1 MLASTGTI
9 SASWV
14 RLGSD
19 MASTPE
25 GKVKKRVRD
34 ILDVFCANHAGY
46 YFFPPANG
54 YGRQG
59 IPDVICCIQGRFV
72 AIECKAGKGMTTM
85 LQDRELEHIREAGG
99 LTFLINENNVDT
111 LHAYLILIRG
121 NQL

>member
-1 MLASTGTI
+1 
-9 SASWV
+9 
-14 RLGSD
+14 
-19 MASTPE
+19 MAMTPE
-25 GKVKKRVRD
+25 AKVKKQVKAV
-34 ILDVFCANHAGY
+34 LDEFCANNKGY

-111 LHAYLILIRG
+111 LHAYLILIGG
-121 NQL
+121 NQA